1 MIFYIK
7 NDDYSIKKFNQII
20 EINNFD
26 FHTAIEKELDIFKEE
41 IGFLTWDIETALN
54 RLNNGERLLG
64 FFPEFDIKGWV
75 WLNPIDKM
83 VYNLYVNKKYRRRGW
98 GTKLHYAIQSV
109 AKDMGLDEIYCNIDD
124 WNQSSISVATKSGW
138 KILNNQY
145 I

>member
-20 EINNFD
+20 EVNNFD
-26 FHTAIEKELDIFKEE
+26 FHTAIEKELGIFKEE
-41 IGFLTWDIETALN
+41 IGFLTWDIPIALN

-75 WLNPIDKM
+75 WLNPNEKT
-83 VYNLYVNKKYRRRGW
+83 VYNLYVSKKYRRRGW
-98 GTKLHYAIQSV
+98 GTKLHYAIQSI
-109 AKDMGLDEIYCNIDD
+109 AKDIGLDEMYCNIDD
-124 WNQSSISVATKSGW
+124 WNHASISIAKNTGW

-145 I
+145 L

>member
-20 EINNFD
+20 EVNNFD
-26 FHTAIEKELDIFKEE
+26 FHTAIEKELGLFKEE
-41 IGFLTWDIETALN
+41 IGFLTWDIPIALN

-75 WLNPIDKM
+75 WLNPNEKT
-83 VYNLYVNKKYRRRGW
+83 VYNLYVSKKYRRRGW
-98 GTKLHYAIQSV
+98 GTKLHYAIQSI
-109 AKDMGLDEIYCNIDD
+109 AKDIGLDEMYCNIDD
-124 WNQSSISVATKSGW
+124 WNHASISIAKNTGW

-145 I
+145 L